1 MKKAEG
7 AKTARELKEK
17 YSRKRYT
24 PRNLGIAFVAEYLY
38 GLFLYNEGV
47 SYKEQ
52 FDKKLL
58 LFSETAR
65 RNHAHILS
73 ELEGLEKAIYNRY
86 YNMLSESRTKF
97 QFAVQVRD
105 ATIMDYL
112 GRTYLINDTLAAEEV
127 ITKSREKG
135 IYPEATEDFTNT
147 LSAESFKKG
156 RQRYKALN
164 IFKQDIEKNLKYIQ
178 MHNTYIEL
186 IAEAFK
192 IPEMEVLKVSTNS
205 IDRQFEIANN
215 HTKELREEEKAKA
228 PSSQVKVYFD
238 PVFDI
243 QPAPPISEELTSL
256 LLSDLKKYLSV
267 IDCYNN
273 LLNCY
278 LNGQGIEAYSY
289 G

>member
-1 MKKAEG
+1 MRG
-7 AKTARELKEK
+7 
-17 YSRKRYT
+17 
-24 PRNLGIAFVAEYLY
+24 
-38 GLFLYNEGV
+38 
-47 SYKEQ
+47 
-52 FDKKLL
+52 
-58 LFSETAR
+58 
-65 RNHAHILS
+65 
-73 ELEGLEKAIYNRY
+73 
-86 YNMLSESRTKF
+86 
-97 QFAVQVRD
+97 
-105 ATIMDYL
+105 
-112 GRTYLINDTLAAEEV
+112 
-127 ITKSREKG
+127 
-135 IYPEATEDFTNT
+135 T

-273 LLNCY
+273 LEAQALREDIFSYSPRSNAAKDY
-278 LNGQGIEAYSY
+278 RAVIEEIIGGAQNG
-289 G
+289 